1 MGVLRPAAALFAAL
15 LLTVPRVVT
24 ADDAA
29 PGLAG
34 LTLPRALERLRG
46 QGLNLIY
53 SSELV
58 RDEMK
63 VTEEPSGA
71 TPLEILDSLLG
82 AHGLTTRDGPDGS
95 RLVVAATRAPASG
108 SIEGTVHAQ
117 DTGEPLPGVEI
128 TLIGAGVPAWSER
141 DGSFLLA
148 DLIPGTYTLEAR
160 APGHVEAIQE
170 AILVAEGR
178 ATAVCISLAPSPRF
192 LGDVVVTPSRYSF
205 LHPAPESRQF
215 FDRAEVQ
222 RMPHLA
228 DDPFRVAHRLPGVAA
243 ADISAQF
250 SARGGAP
257 DEVQVVLDGLEIHD
271 PYHLRQYNK
280 GLSIIDSEVI
290 GGVDLLT
297 GGFPIEYGDRMSGVV
312 DLSTTVPTAQRF
324 AIGASGLN
332 ARALAEGAG
341 DGGGY
346 SWLVS
351 TRVGYLDWLF
361 HWLETIDESPDLAG
375 SPKYWDLY
383 TVLRRQLGDNS
394 LLSLHLLVAD
404 DDVNAYD
411 RNEQERAVGADTNL
425 YGWANLFS
433 AFGAGVT
440 ARTVLSATQ
449 VTRQLQGS
457 SDPGALNFARVRDD
471 RRFSIFGLKQDW
483 EWEPRRSQV
492 LKLGFDVSHVG
503 ARYDYDGSF
512 ITYDPLFTGSGPPW
526 VVTREADVRAEGWQ
540 VALYTADR
548 FQLAPGVT
556 VELGVRWDRQTWTP
570 GEDQLSPRLNLVWE
584 TVRFGTV
591 RAAWGRFAQAQAIY
605 ELQVEDGVDTFFPAQ
620 SAEQAI
626 VAWEG
631 AFSSG
636 LAMRVEVYRKTMTD
650 LRPRFENLFSTYD
663 LFPEGE
669 PDRVEIAPD
678 RAEARGVELVLKG
691 DPRRRWSWW
700 MGCTLAAVEDRIDDD
715 WVPRSWDQ
723 RFAASANVTW
733 LPGRNWTMSLAGL
746 YHSGWPTTAAWAT
759 EVALPDGSSTVV
771 SEVGERNAARTS
783 SYRRVDLRVSRFVPL
798 TRGSFSFFLEIM
810 NLFDHQN
817 VRVVENYS
825 FTPEGDGRYGLS
837 SGDEAWIP
845 FFPTFGFTWTF

>member
-1 MGVLRPAAALFAAL
+1 M
-15 LLTVPRVVT
+15 
-24 ADDAA
+24 
-29 PGLAG
+29 
-34 LTLPRALERLRG
+34 
-46 QGLNLIY
+46 
-53 SSELV
+53 
-58 RDEMK
+58 
-63 VTEEPSGA
+63 
-71 TPLEILDSLLG
+71 
-82 AHGLTTRDGPDGS
+82 
-95 RLVVAATRAPASG
+95 
-108 SIEGTVHAQ
+108 
-117 DTGEPLPGVEI
+117 
-128 TLIGAGVPAWSER
+128 PAWSER

-178 ATAVCISLAPSPRF
+178 ATAVFISLAPSPRF

-205 LHPAPESRQF
+205 LHRAPESHQF

-243 ADISAQF
+243 ADISARF
-250 SARGGAP
+250 SARGGTP

-280 GLSIIDSEVI
+280 GLSIVDSEVI

-411 RNEQERAVGADTNL
+411 RNEHERAVGADTNL

-570 GEDQLSPRLNLVWE
+570 GKTSSA
-584 TVRFGTV
+584 
-591 RAAWGRFAQAQAIY
+591 RASTWSGRPFAS
-605 ELQVEDGVDTFFPAQ
+605 VPCGRR
-620 SAEQAI
+620 
-626 VAWEG
+626 G
-631 AFSSG
+631 AGS
-636 LAMRVEVYRKTMTD
+636 
-650 LRPRFENLFSTYD
+650 LRPRRSTSCRSRTGSTRSSRHSRRSRRSWPGRGVQFRPGD
-663 LFPEGE
+663 ARRSLSQ
-669 PDRVEIAPD
+669 DDD
-678 RAEARGVELVLKG
+678 RACGH
-691 DPRRRWSWW
+691 
-700 MGCTLAAVEDRIDDD
+700 
-715 WVPRSWDQ
+715 
-723 RFAASANVTW
+723 AS
-733 LPGRNWTMSLAGL
+733 
-746 YHSGWPTTAAWAT
+746 
-759 EVALPDGSSTVV
+759 
-771 SEVGERNAARTS
+771 RTS
-783 SYRRVDLRVSRFVPL
+783 SGPTTCSRKANPIASRLPPTAPRRADSSSCSRVIRRVAGV
-798 TRGSFSFFLEIM
+798 G
-810 NLFDHQN
+810 
-817 VRVVENYS
+817 
-825 FTPEGDGRYGLS
+825 G
-837 SGDEAWIP
+837 
-845 FFPTFGFTWTF
+845 